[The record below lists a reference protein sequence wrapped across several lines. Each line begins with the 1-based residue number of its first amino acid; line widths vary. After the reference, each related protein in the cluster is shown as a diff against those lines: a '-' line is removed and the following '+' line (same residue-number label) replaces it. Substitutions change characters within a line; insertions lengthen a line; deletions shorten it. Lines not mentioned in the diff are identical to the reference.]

1 MSLTEQNKNC
11 HCESRHHR
19 DEAIFSFV
27 KIASSQRIPGPR
39 LLAMT
44 PVASRILSLLFALMM
59 VTNILSAQLSEQEVR
74 RRLDLIH
81 SGGMDRVRAEVS
93 GWLKTSPNDPG
104 VLYLDAYVTQNG
116 DQAVKKYQ
124 SLVDRFP
131 DDVWADDALY
141 KVYQYYYAVGLYK
154 TADAK
159 MNQLNQQYP
168 NSIFSQNE
176 AKPSEIG
183 IQKAPVPQP
192 VQIVPAPE
200 EKSETAAPVQAPVTG
215 NFVVQVGVYSQES
228 AAAAQAQSLTAAVG
242 RPAMVFQK
250 QSGGKTVFAVAF
262 DGFAEERLAKVFGA
276 ELKEKFNIDWYV
288 VKR

>member
-1 MSLTEQNKNC
+1 MNNRLIHIT
-11 HCESRHHR
+11 
-19 DEAIFSFV
+19 A
-27 KIASSQRIPGPR
+27 AL
-39 LLAMT
+39 LLA
-44 PVASRILSLLFALMM
+44 VSA
-59 VTNILSAQLSEQEVR
+59 LSAQLSEQEVR

-93 GWLKTSPNDPG
+93 GWLRTSPNDPG
-104 VLYLDAYVTQNG
+104 VLYLDAYTTQNG

-183 IQKAPVPQP
+183 IQKAPALQP

-200 EKSETAAPVQAPVTG
+200 EKNESAAPVQAPVTG

-228 AAAAQAQSLTAAVG
+228 AAAAQAQSLTASVG

-250 QSGGKTVFAVAF
+250 QSGGKIVFAVAF

>member
-19 DEAIFSFV
+19 DEAIFSFA

-44 PVASRILSLLFALMM
+44 PGASRILSLLFALMM

-104 VLYLDAYVTQNG
+104 VLYLDAYTTQNG

-183 IQKAPVPQP
+183 IQKAPAPQP

-200 EKSETAAPVQAPVTG
+200 EKNESAAPVQAPVTG

-228 AAAAQAQSLTAAVG
+228 AAAAQARSLTAAVG

-250 QSGGKTVFAVAF
+250 QSSGKTVFAVAF